1 MRVDSSL
8 VQVVSAPIER
18 VGMTPIESSFA
29 VRRGQQR
36 SEEKQLCSQFTKV
49 GPHCYFLPPPSFS
62 IFQKLSKFHRLE
74 SWAGLVRTARVDVFS
89 ELGA

>member
-29 VRRGQQR
+29 VRHGQQR

-49 GPHCYFLPPPSFS
+49 GPHCYFLPPLFLN
-62 IFQKLSKFHRLE
+62 LSK
-74 SWAGLVRTARVDVFS
+74 TQQIPPS
-89 ELGA
+89 EKLGWPRENGKS